1 MKRHSIRIKETIA
14 TIITDDGFVHTA
26 EYSVRE
32 VRGQIL
38 DYILEDPEFEY
49 SLTPVEVSK
58 YAPEVVQKMAEAG
71 QIANV
76 GPMAGV
82 AGAIAEY
89 VVEEL
94 IASGARHV
102 LFDNGGD
109 IAMFLD
115 SPTVVG
121 IYAGNS
127 SISNLGFLIDQTQEL
142 LSVCTSSGTVGH
154 SLSFGVTDASI
165 VISRNAA
172 LADAS
177 ATALGNYVKKREQ
190 YSIECALEKMGLTH
204 LDGLMV
210 IAGDI
215 VGTRGFLPRLVR
227 VNVPFEL
234 ISRG

>member
-1 MKRHSIRIKETIA
+1 MKRHLIRIKETIA
-14 TIITDDGFVHTA
+14 TLIADDEFTHDA
-26 EYSVRE
+26 EKYVRE

-38 DYILEDPEFEY
+38 DYILENPEFEY
-49 SLTPVEVSK
+49 CLTPVKVSK
-58 YAPEVVQKMAEAG
+58 QAPQVVQKMAEAG

-94 IASGARHV
+94 IASGARHI

-115 SPTVVG
+115 SPAVVG

-127 SISNLGFLIDQTQEL
+127 SISNLGFLIEHTQEL

-165 VISRNAA
+165 VISKNGA

-177 ATALGNYVKKREQ
+177 ATVLGNFVKKRDQ
-190 YSIECALEKMGLTH
+190 HSIERALEKIDLTH

-215 VGTRGFLPRLVR
+215 VGVRGTLPRLVR

-234 ISRG
+234 ISMG